1 MLGTIIIRELRDNI
15 LSIRFFII
23 FVIVTVLL
31 SSSGMLF
38 IKKYTLLQAE
48 YSEGFFNNRQELSGQ
63 SGRLRN
69 LIYISQTLMMS
80 PNPLRFMADGDESE
94 LPNSV
99 QLSIWNIRGVENI
112 GSGNP
117 FMSRLGDID
126 IVFIVQVIMSF
137 VALTLTFNSICGE
150 KESGTLRLSLANS
163 IPRDRLLLGKYVSSM
178 IIITIPFAIGLLI
191 TMVILNISPAITIT
205 LSQWLQIIV
214 IGVVSVLYL
223 SFFVLLGIAVSA
235 RTGSTPVSL
244 VMLLLI
250 WVVLVVV
257 IPNNWAGILTGKLTS
272 VPTPSEVEEEAG
284 RASEEVRSRYPSE
297 YGTNYDV
304 GDPRNVPHVKVSM
317 EAHNAYERI
326 YENYRNRKIGVIE
339 YVRLLTRISPAA
351 VYRYASESVAG
362 TGLAHVKH
370 FLRRVDVYR
379 RELEQFFQEQ
389 DAGDPASQHL
399 YYHVDYVSQKPF
411 QGEDVPEFHEPPMP
425 VSEGLELALY
435 DILLL
440 VLFNLILFAFAY
452 VSFLRY
458 DVR

>member
-1 MLGTIIIRELRDNI
+1 MLGTIIKRELHDNI
-15 LSIRFFII
+15 LSVRFFII
-23 FVIVTVLL
+23 FVIVTVLM
-31 SSSGMLF
+31 SSSGLLF
-38 IKKYTLLQAE
+38 IKKYTMLQEE
-48 YSEGFFNNRQELSGQ
+48 YSEGFFNNRQELSSQ

-69 LIYISQTLMMS
+69 LIHFYQTFMTS

-94 LPNSV
+94 LPNSA
-99 QLSIWNIRGVENI
+99 QLSIWNIRDVDNI

-117 FMSRLGDID
+117 FMSGLGDID
-126 IVFIVQVIMSF
+126 IVFIIQVIMSF

-163 IPRDRLLLGKYVSSM
+163 IPRDRLLLGKYISSM

-191 TMVILNISPAITIT
+191 NMVIINISPVIT
-205 LSQWLQIIV
+205 LEFSQWLQIIAV
-214 IGVVSVLYL
+214 GALSVLYL
-223 SFFVLLGIAVSA
+223 SFFVLLGMAVSA

-250 WVVLVVV
+250 WVILVVV
-257 IPNNWAGILTGKLTS
+257 IPNNWAGILTGKLAS
-272 VPTPSEVEEEAG
+272 VPAPAEIEEEAR
-284 RASEEVRSRYPSE
+284 RASEEVRSRYPSD
-297 YGTNYDV
+297 YGTNYEI

-317 EAHNAYERI
+317 EAHDAFENV

-339 YVRLLTRISPAA
+339 YVRMLTRISPAA
-351 VYRYASESVAG
+351 VYRYASETAAG

-370 FLRRVDVYR
+370 FLRRVDVYK
-379 RELEQFFQEQ
+379 RELEQFFHEQ
-389 DAGDPASQHL
+389 DTKDSASQHL

-411 QGEDVPEFHEPPMP
+411 QAVDVPEFHEPPMP
-425 VSEGLELALY
+425 VSEGLGLAIY
-435 DILLL
+435 DILIL
-440 VLFNLILFAFAY
+440 VLFNVILFAFAH